1 MEAYS
6 VMVGLVFSEKYRSRE
21 SFQKFSGIRCLGT
34 KIFPMKIP
42 QEIVQKAVQLA
53 LEEDLD
59 QGLDLT
65 TEAVVPKELPGEG
78 RILAREGG
86 ILAGIDLLRA
96 TFRALD
102 PEAKFEGQIPEGAH
116 FEKGD
121 VLIRVQAKARALL
134 TGERNALN
142 FLQRLSAIASR
153 THEFVDAVRGTGAA
167 ILETRKTTPG
177 LRYLEKYAVRVGG
190 GENHRFGLF
199 DRVLLKE
206 NHFALSGHGLDP
218 EGIQKTV
225 ALALDRS
232 MDSGPLTAE
241 ARSLADAL
249 AILRGGADII
259 LLDNFSIEE
268 LAAAVIE
275 IRQQARS
282 AGRDVLVEASGGI
295 RLENVAQVAGT
306 GVDRISVGALTHSV
320 RALDLSLLV
329 EGV

>member
-1 MEAYS
+1 
-6 VMVGLVFSEKYRSRE
+6 
-21 SFQKFSGIRCLGT
+21 
-34 KIFPMKIP
+34 MKIP
-42 QEIVQKAVQLA
+42 QEIVQRAVELA

-59 QGLDLT
+59 QGMDLT
-65 TEAVVPKELPGEG
+65 TEAVGPPDLPGEG
-78 RILAREGG
+78 RILARESG

-102 PEAKFEGQIPEGAH
+102 PEVRFEDQISEGGH
-116 FEKGD
+116 FEEGD
-121 VLIRVQAKARALL
+121 ILIRVKAKARALL

-142 FLQRLSAIASR
+142 FLQRLSAIATH

-206 NHFALSGHGLDP
+206 NHFALSGNGLDP
-218 EGIQKTV
+218 EGIKKTV

-241 ARSLADAL
+241 ARSLEDAL
-249 AILRGGADII
+249 AILSGGADII

-268 LAAAVIE
+268 LAAAVTE
-275 IRQQARS
+275 IRQKARS
-282 AGRDVLVEASGGI
+282 LGRDVLVEASGGI
-295 RLENVAQVAGT
+295 RLQNVAQVAGT

-320 RALDLSLLV
+320 RSLDLSLLV

>member
-1 MEAYS
+1 LETS
-6 VMVGLVFSEKYRSRE
+6 KKILRPFVFDPSSSWKVS
-21 SFQKFSGIRCLGT
+21 QKFSGITPLGH
-34 KIFPMKIP
+34 KIFSMKIP

-53 LEEDLD
+53 LEEDLN
-59 QGLDLT
+59 QGKDLT
-65 TEAVVPKELPGEG
+65 TEAVVPSELLGSG
-78 RILAREGG
+78 RILARESG

-102 PEAKFEGQIPEGAH
+102 PEVSFEDQIQEGAH
-116 FEKGD
+116 FDAED
-121 VLIRVQAKARALL
+121 VLIRIHGKARALL
-134 TGERNALN
+134 TGERTALN
-142 FLQRLSAIASR
+142 FLQRLSAIATR

-206 NHFALSGHGLDP
+206 NHFALSGNGLEP

-225 ALALDRS
+225 TLALDQS

-249 AILRGGADII
+249 AILRAGADII

-268 LAAAVIE
+268 LAAAVTE
-275 IRQQARS
+275 IRKQARS
-282 AGRDVLVEASGGI
+282 LGRDVLVEASGGI
-295 RLENVAQVAGT
+295 RLENVAQVSGT
-306 GVDRISVGALTHSV
+306 GVDRISVGSLTHSV
-320 RALDLSLLV
+320 RSLDLSLLV

>member
-1 MEAYS
+1 
-6 VMVGLVFSEKYRSRE
+6 
-21 SFQKFSGIRCLGT
+21 
-34 KIFPMKIP
+34 MKIP
-42 QEIVQKAVQLA
+42 QEIVQEAVRIA

-59 QGLDLT
+59 QGKDLS
-65 TEAVVPKELPGEG
+65 TEAVVPAELEGSG
-78 RILAREGG
+78 RILAREEG

-96 TFRALD
+96 TFRSLD
-102 PEAKFEGQIPEGAH
+102 PEVRFEDQIPEGAR
-116 FEKGD
+116 FEAGEI
-121 VLIRVQAKARALL
+121 LIRIHGKARALL
-134 TGERNALN
+134 TGERTALN
-142 FLQRLSAIASR
+142 FLQRLSAIATR
-153 THEFVDAVRGTGAA
+153 TQAFVDAIRGTGAA

-206 NHFALSGHGLDP
+206 NHFALSGNGLDP

-225 ALALDRS
+225 ALALDRN

-241 ARSLADAL
+241 ARSLSDAL

-259 LLDNFSIEE
+259 LLDNFTIEE
-268 LAAAVIE
+268 LSAAVLE
-275 IRQQARS
+275 LRKEARS
-282 AGRDVLVEASGGI
+282 LGRDVLMEASGGVQ
-295 RLENVAQVAGT
+295 LDNVAQIAGT